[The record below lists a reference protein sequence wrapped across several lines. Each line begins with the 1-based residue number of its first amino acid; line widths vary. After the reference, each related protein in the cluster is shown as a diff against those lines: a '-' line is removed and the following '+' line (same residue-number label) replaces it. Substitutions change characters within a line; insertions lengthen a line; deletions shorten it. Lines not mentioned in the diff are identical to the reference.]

1 MFALLLM
8 LVALFITA
16 PSEPAPQPIQNPTG
30 RFVYTREFLLQ
41 IKETCK
47 EVFHLKF
54 YAQTASNANAHP
66 PVLIRILIY

>member
-1 MFALLLM
+1 MFALFS
-8 LVALFITA
+8 LFITA

-47 EVFHLKF
+47 EDFPPEILRSDCFKL
-54 YAQTASNANAHP
+54 NAHQ
-66 PVLIRILIY
+66 Y